1 MPQPTT
7 PAGGKRVFAGLA
19 HVLPA
24 RRQRIHASFFL
35 PCLCTARRCGSV
47 HLQRFISC
55 VCVCVCVCLCSPAL
69 VIYVA
74 VIWSLSTMYGCTVR
88 SSDVCGLA
96 SRVLQFRSPW
106 PFGLCCSPGLAIFL
120 FCSIVG
126 LLCKTCKV
134 CFVIVGKLNIVLL
147 PNYVVRCKN

>member
-1 MPQPTT
+1 MYFQQ
-7 PAGGKRVFAGLA
+7 GGNASMQVFFFRVFVQLGGVA
-19 HVLPA
+19 V
-24 RRQRIHASFFL
+24 
-35 PCLCTARRCGSV
+35 CTSSGSS
-47 HLQRFISC
+47 R

-106 PFGLCCSPGLAIFL
+106 SFGL
-120 FCSIVG
+120 
-126 LLCKTCKV
+126 
-134 CFVIVGKLNIVLL
+134 
-147 PNYVVRCKN
+147 